1 MPTLNIFKWKI
12 NILPD
17 GVKNWYLGLISPVV
31 NFFIKSRL
39 NPNLFTTI
47 GFILTI
53 GAAVLF
59 GAGQLVFGGAIVLL
73 AGTFD
78 IVDGQV
84 ARATNRVT
92 KFGALYDSTLDRY
105 AEVIMFF
112 GLAFYFVKA
121 DMFLT
126 SIAVSF
132 ALGGSMMVSYVRA
145 RAEALG
151 FQCKVGI
158 MQRPERIV
166 YIGLGAILSFMKI
179 GTFEHATL
187 VFAVALI
194 AVFANVTA
202 VQRIYHVWV
211 TENGR
216 KREKLS
222 EAELNMVGH

>member
-1 MPTLNIFKWKI
+1 VASLKI
-12 NILPD
+12 NVLPNWIR
-17 GVKNWYLGLISPVV
+17 NWYLSLIAPVINLFV
-31 NFFIKSRL
+31 RL
-39 NPNLFTTI
+39 EVNPNLFTTI
-47 GFILTI
+47 GFILTV

-59 GAGQLVFGGAIVLL
+59 ATGNLVIAGAIVLL

-78 IVDGQV
+78 IIDGKV

-121 DMFLT
+121 DMFKT
-126 SIAVSF
+126 SVAVSF

-158 MQRPERIV
+158 MQRPERVV
-166 YIGLGAILSFMKI
+166 YIGFGAIFSFIPI
-179 GTFEHATL
+179 GPFEHATL
-187 VFAVALI
+187 VFAIALI
-194 AVFANVTA
+194 AFFANVTA
-202 VQRIYHVWV
+202 VQRLYHIWAS
-211 TENGR
+211 ENGK
-216 KREKLS
+216 KRERLTQV
-222 EAELNMVGH
+222 ELDRVGN